1 MIELDHFV
9 VFMQLHEPNL
19 SSIKSISIKY
29 FDLLFGGGLEI
40 ITSDYMK
47 LNFLMAVTD
56 LNNPGK
62 DQDY

>member
-19 SSIKSISIKY
+19 SSIKY
-29 FDLLFGGGLEI
+29 FDLFFGGGLEI